1 MAYSWQES
9 VKPAGTQD
17 IQCDIEYLDKS
28 YIHVYLDGAE
38 TTDFAWTSTTN
49 IRLNSALSAET
60 TVLLI
65 RKTEREYLYIE
76 FASGAPFI
84 EVNVDSQ
91 NKQFLHLAQ
100 ELVEGRAI
108 PGFYGNISMNGY
120 RITNLEDPKDAQDAA
135 TKSYVDGLHGAAVA
149 RADAQF
155 ARTLRVPESSVSLLP
170 SAADRSWTSLG
181 FDGLGQPIVQDPS
194 GTGLWGYVPAA
205 GSFEQGSLLTQ
216 RFEVLLWES
225 TDEYWRWDGAMP
237 KTVPPGSTPETAGG
251 TGKGKWVD
259 VTDATL
265 RSNLSS
271 VKDGMGD
278 ALLAVKQPYTGSVAR
293 TQHDKNWDSVN
304 LLDFVYDTD
313 VVDGFVDYGLGLNR
327 AIAAMASLGSTSVE
341 HIPRRRINLPAGL
354 LHIKTKVQLTFG
366 PFAMCGEGIYQTV
379 FTIHP
384 SAASDDDYLFDF
396 SSSGWSSTGRVRIS
410 ELYLS
415 DFTVLGETP
424 TWIRKKIFKFYG
436 VGWDFAVENV
446 QVWSPPLS
454 AFDMTDT
461 MDGVFNQVR
470 VNSGGRFL
478 TATSDVTHQ
487 INMLNQYDSCNALR
501 FIGCHFENN
510 YSGVSY
516 IRGSSN
522 NIIFDGMCKFEN
534 NSRNNLVP
542 VNQIYGATSEGIK
555 FDNVFVSHPSG
566 ISVYWLDS
574 NGRHVSIRAG
584 SFMSPSDLGGYTGLR
599 WFRIHRTNWNAATA
613 CVQLVADID
622 MMHVDGYGY
631 NGTNQLSP
639 FVFEGEVIFRAKAIR
654 LARPNAFMY
663 INWNCKI
670 DIENLTLL
678 GAVTS
683 DYQTS
688 LFNVAAASVKAD
700 VNVDKYNGSVAGTVY
715 TNTAMTATSRRQ
727 SIINVRGKSLQSSSL
742 TLSEGTD
749 PLGYDESWTWNAS
762 GSVANIGYCHT
773 GKRMVVRCPD
783 TSNCLVTG
791 GNIFLPGGAV
801 TGACTITLMAMN
813 VSFRQGWVE
822 VSRVAGV

>member
-1 MAYSWQES
+1 MTRNVEEIFGGVVVAPHQIPFKYTSTNGGETFLSLPFYPITGFVTINSGVQVPIDNFEIDGNTLNLGRELEPGDVVFCLFDKIMSPQDASNNAVRIYKFLSVGGETEFTPDFTAYGVQSLYIDGKYKTPGEDYNYFKTSGKVVLDTALPTGVWVVAEMNIKQNI
-9 VKPAGTQD
+9 PALAGN
-17 IQCDIEYLDKS
+17 
-28 YIHVYLDGAE
+28 DGASKVG
-38 TTDFAWTSTTN
+38 TSTGDTVET
-49 IRLNSALSAET
+49 RLATLDS
-60 TVLLI
+60 
-65 RKTEREYLYIE
+65 
-76 FASGAPFI
+76 
-84 EVNVDSQ
+84 EV
-91 NKQFLHLAQ
+91 
-100 ELVEGRAI
+100 
-108 PGFYGNISMNGY
+108 
-120 RITNLEDPKDAQDAA
+120 DP
-135 TKSYVDGLHGAAVA
+135 
-149 RADAQF
+149 
-155 ARTLRVPESSVSLLP
+155 TLR
-170 SAADRSWTSLG
+170 
-181 FDGLGQPIVQDPS
+181 Q
-194 GTGLWGYVPAA
+194 
-205 GSFEQGSLLTQ
+205 
-216 RFEVLLWES
+216 
-225 TDEYWRWDGAMP
+225 
-237 KTVPPGSTPETAGG
+237 
-251 TGKGKWVD
+251 
-259 VTDATL
+259 
-265 RSNLSS
+265 NLSS
-271 VKDGMGD
+271 SDEGMGD
-278 ALLAVKQPYTGSVAR
+278 SLLAVIQPYIGAVAR
-293 TQHDKNWDSVN
+293 TQHDKNWDSIN
-304 LLDFVYDTD
+304 LLDFVYATD

-354 LHIKTKVQLTFG
+354 LHIKTKVELSFG
-366 PFAMCGEGIYQTV
+366 PFAMCGEGIYQTI

-384 SAASDDDYLFDF
+384 SAVSDDDYLFDF
-396 SSSGWSSTGRVRIS
+396 SSAGWSSTGRVRIS

-415 DFTVLGETP
+415 NFSVLGETAS
-424 TWIRKKIFKFYG
+424 WIRKKIFKFYG

-454 AFDMTDT
+454 SFDMTDT

-470 VNSGGRFL
+470 INSGGRFL
-478 TATSDVTHQ
+478 TADSEVTHQ
-487 INMLNQYDSCNALR
+487 INMLNQHDSCNAIR
-501 FIGCHFENN
+501 FMGCHFENN

-522 NIIFDGMCKFEN
+522 NILFGGMCKFEH

-555 FDNVFVSHPSG
+555 FENVFVSHPAD
-566 ISVYWLDS
+566 ITVYWLDS
-574 NGRHVSIRAG
+574 NGRHVSIRGG

-599 WFRIHRTNWNAATA
+599 WFRIHRTNWAAATA

-639 FVFEGEVIFRAKAIR
+639 FVFEGEVVFRAKAIR
-654 LARPNAFMY
+654 LSRPNAFMY

-688 LFNVAAASVKAD
+688 LFNVAASSVKAD
-700 VNVDKYNGSVAGTVY
+700 INVDKYNGSVAGTVY
-715 TNTAMTATSRRQ
+715 TNTAMTTASRRQ
-727 SIINVRGKSLQSSSL
+727 SIINVRGKSTQSALL

-749 PLGYDESWTWNAS
+749 PLGYDDSWVWNAS

-773 GKRMVVRCPD
+773 GKRMIVRCAD

-801 TGACTITLMAMN
+801 TAACTITLMATN
-813 VSFRQGWVE
+813 FSFRQGWTE

>member
-1 MAYSWQES
+1 MANCSDYISADDLKTGKQA
-9 VKPAGTQD
+9 VQH
-17 IQCDIEYLDKS
+17 IEHVAKS
-28 YIHVYLDGAE
+28 KDANGAYALTVTDTIRGEQVTNLTLDGME
-38 TTDFAWTSTTN
+38 TQFQTAQ
-49 IRLNSALSAET
+49 
-60 TVLLI
+60 
-65 RKTEREYLYIE
+65 TERENE
-76 FASGAPFI
+76 FVASQADKEARF
-84 EVNVDSQ
+84 Q
-91 NKQFLHLAQ
+91 QFLL
-100 ELVEGRAI
+100 
-108 PGFYGNISMNGY
+108 SSGY
-120 RITNLEDPKDAQDAA
+120 VFLGDYQDGPFQFSARNQYIRYNNQYYRLNAA
-135 TKSYVDGLHGAAVA
+135 TDVGFTTTGTSATTFANDVIHFVLMDG
-149 RADAQF
+149 D
-155 ARTLRVPESSVSLLP
+155 TLRQNLASS
-170 SAADRSWTSLG
+170 A
-181 FDGLGQPIVQDPS
+181 
-194 GTGLWGYVPAA
+194 
-205 GSFEQGSLLTQ
+205 
-216 RFEVLLWES
+216 
-225 TDEYWRWDGAMP
+225 
-237 KTVPPGSTPETAGG
+237 
-251 TGKGKWVD
+251 
-259 VTDATL
+259 
-265 RSNLSS
+265 
-271 VKDGMGD
+271 DGMGD
-278 ALLAVKQPYTGSVAR
+278 ALLATKQPYAGSVAR

-327 AIAAMASLGSTSVE
+327 AIAAMAALGSTSVE

-487 INMLNQYDSCNALR
+487 INMLNKHDSCNAIR
-501 FIGCHFENN
+501 FMSCHFENN

-522 NIIFDGMCKFEN
+522 NILFGGMCKFEN

-542 VNQIYGATSEGIK
+542 VNQIYGSTSEGIK

-599 WFRIHRTNWNAATA
+599 WFRIHRTNWASATA

-631 NGTNQLSP
+631 NGANQLSP
-639 FVFEGEVIFRAKAIR
+639 FDFEGEVVFRAKAIR

-688 LFNVAAASVKAD
+688 LFNVAASSVKAD

-715 TNTAMTATSRRQ
+715 TNTAMTTASRRQ

-762 GSVANIGYCHT
+762 GNVANIGYCHT
-773 GKRMVVRCPD
+773 GKRMVVRCAD
-783 TSNCLVTG
+783 TSNCLVAG

-813 VSFRQGWVE
+813 TGFRQGWVE